1 MCGRFTLRLTPA
13 ELAEIFRLLDEPE
26 FSPRYNIAPTQ
37 TVPIVRKGETA
48 FEAVP
53 MRWGLIPSWAKDAKI
68 GNRLINAR
76 GETVAEKPSFRA
88 AFKRRRC
95 LVPADGFYEW
105 KKLDAKTKQP
115 YMIGLKNADPFAF
128 AGLWETWKSPEEER
142 SESFTIITTSANDF
156 LSDLHNRMPVILHE
170 EDYDRWLDEKNDD
183 YENLQELLTSYPGDA
198 MRTYPVST
206 VVNSPRNDR
215 AECAEEL
222 KEGDGTLFG

>member
-1 MCGRFTLRLTPA
+1 MCGRFTLRLSPT

-53 MRWGLIPSWAKDAKI
+53 MRWGLVPSWAKEAKI

-105 KKLDAKTKQP
+105 KKLDARTKQP
-115 YMIGLKNADPFAF
+115 YMIGLKNADAFAF

-142 SESFTIITTSANDF
+142 IESFTIITTTANEF

-170 EDYDRWLDEKNDD
+170 EDYDRWLDERNDD
-183 YENLQELLTSYPGDA
+183 YESLQELLTSYPGDD

-206 VVNSPRNDR
+206 VVNSPKNDR
-215 AECAEEL
+215 PECAEEL
-222 KEGDGTLFG
+222 KEEDGTLFG